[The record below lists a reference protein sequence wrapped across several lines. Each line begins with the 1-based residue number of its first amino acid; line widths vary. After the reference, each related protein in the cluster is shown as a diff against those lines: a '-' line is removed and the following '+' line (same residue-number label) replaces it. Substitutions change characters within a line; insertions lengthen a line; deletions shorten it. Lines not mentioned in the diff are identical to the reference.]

1 MQFKDV
7 YTRIILTII
16 AICLIALVLQ
26 TGLDVFTSSA
36 NARLPKHKGPKVD
49 VFPIASI
56 PAEDIQQVI
65 TLGDQHTFILQLKD
79 GVKVFRVD
87 YVRD

>member
-1 MQFKDV
+1 MQVKDV
-7 YTRIILTII
+7 YTKIILTII

-26 TGLDVFTSSA
+26 TGFDIFTTPASARSS
-36 NARLPKHKGPKVD
+36 RQKGPNIE

-65 TLGDQHTFILQLKD
+65 TLGDQHTFIVQLKN